1 MSRSIKKFRANDEE
15 WEIIKCKAKEAGM
28 KPCTYVRRIAV
39 QGQIKK
45 FDMRLVNEIK
55 LELIRI
61 GTNINQIA
69 TMVNTTNT
77 VYKNDIENLKQEFS
91 VLQNVVSKWLKP
103 LE

>member
-1 MSRSIKKFRANDEE
+1 
-15 WEIIKCKAKEAGM
+15 M

-45 FDMRLVNEIK
+45 FDMRLVNEVK